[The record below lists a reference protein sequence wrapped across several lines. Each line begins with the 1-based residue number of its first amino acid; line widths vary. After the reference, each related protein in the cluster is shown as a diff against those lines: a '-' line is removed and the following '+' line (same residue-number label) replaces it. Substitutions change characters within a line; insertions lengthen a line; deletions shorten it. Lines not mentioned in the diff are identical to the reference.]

1 MIDFEMSIQGMGFR
15 QVMTT
20 EYPDSI
26 SAYRNESVCP
36 GFVKEQR

>member
-20 EYPDSI
+20 EYSDSI
-26 SAYRNESVCP
+26 RAYRNESVCP
-36 GFVKEQR
+36 VFVKKQR